1 MEKLEALKVGGIER
15 EEKRKIMRFVNCK
28 AYFDSK
34 FFFIMPLPFHLKND
48 F

>member
-28 AYFDSK
+28 AYFDSN